1 VVVRM
6 MEPDPRDDRPSARW
20 GLVLDLGL
28 RMGVSVI
35 LGVGGGL
42 LVDRWLGTRPIFT
55 LIGMVLGIAAAMYTI
70 WDVARQSMGR

>member
-1 VVVRM
+1 M
-6 MEPDPRDDRPSARW
+6 MEPEPRDDRPSARW

-35 LGVGGGL
+35 VGVGGGL